1 MITGGTLDEMGY
13 YDAAYELEQRD
24 FDPYTAYSSW
34 VEDKIMTEGDDRL
47 VENILGLV
55 GEAGEVAE
63 KIKKLIRDDTRFNNQ
78 EILKELG
85 DVLFY
90 TTALANYYNGSL
102 KMLIKMNVEKLDGRE
117 ARGTLSGSGD
127 DR

>member
-1 MITGGTLDEMGY
+1 MITEKDLETMGY
-13 YDAAYELEQRD
+13 FEHFSDSPQ
-24 FDPYTAYSSW
+24 YSQTLLDYSKW
-34 VEDKIMTEGDDRL
+34 VEGKMLTTGHDRL
-47 VENILGLV
+47 VENTLGLV

-63 KIKKLIRDDTRFNNQ
+63 KIKKKIRDNNKITSD
-78 EILKELG
+78 EIVKELG

-117 ARGTLSGSGD
+117 ARGTLKGSGD